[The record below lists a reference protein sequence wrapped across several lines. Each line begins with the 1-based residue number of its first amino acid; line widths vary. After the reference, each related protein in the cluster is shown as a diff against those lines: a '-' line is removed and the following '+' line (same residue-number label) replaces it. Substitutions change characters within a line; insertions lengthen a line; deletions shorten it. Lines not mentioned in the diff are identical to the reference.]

1 MAQQLNLYGTQAP
14 PMPGQ
19 AVLGYGPS
27 GQHYNMQN
35 PVYQT
40 QGGIRPGN
48 AAGVGGN
55 APASG
60 PFAITPMRI
69 SPESQMQFANQKP
82 HAWTALG
89 KQQAS
94 QQQGGGMGGSGN
106 PLLDMLGGGG
116 NINTSITPQN
126 IYSPQQTNE
135 AVNQAVASSSM
146 PLPWLQNQFAGKG
159 MSVNSPAAISRA
171 MVPYAQGL
179 VQGQTAAAQI
189 PLQDATANA
198 QHMLAGQQAR
208 EVEGLDWARLL
219 TSAQG
224 LNNSSRMNTLQS
236 VLGLLGSFA

>member
-1 MAQQLNLYGTQAP
+1 MAQQLNIYGSQPT

-19 AVLGYGPS
+19 ANVGYAAG
-27 GQHYNMQN
+27 GQHYNMLN
-35 PVYQT
+35 PVDS
-40 QGGIRPGN
+40 QGRPLS
-48 AAGVGGN
+48 AAGQPGM

-60 PFAITPMRI
+60 PFANTPMRV
-69 SPESQMQFANQKP
+69 SAQTQMQQANQKP
-82 HAWTALG
+82 YDWT
-89 KQQAS
+89 
-94 QQQGGGMGGSGN
+94 QGGKNLAAQPQGSGN
-106 PLLDMLGGGG
+106 PLLDMLNGGG

-146 PLPWLQNQFAGKG
+146 PLSWLQNQFAGKG
-159 MSVNSPAAISRA
+159 MNVNSPATISRA

-179 VQGQTAAAQI
+179 TQGQTAAAQI

-208 EVEGLDWARLL
+208 EGEGLDWARLM
-219 TSAQG
+219 TSAEG

-236 VLGLLGSFA
+236 VLGLLGSFV